1 MAGTDHTCLRTAE
14 VGAREKSTDNSR
26 YMDRTSGAP
35 SADVPPPGK
44 SGPGLD
50 IDILH
55 RPS

>member
-14 VGAREKSTDNSR
+14 VGAREKCTDYCR